1 MTLRALLY
9 AYILGGLT
17 FLPLVLAVVVAIG
30 WRLLPKVDETAEV
43 KKGDIIEKQSAR
55 SEDDKKAIDDL
66 LAKKHEEIS
75 DGGASGTFAVL
86 RKYDFQ
92 AANAALTARNNA
104 SGNTAGG
111 GAAGDSGAETGKESE
126 SVYQSMYRSVFDRG
140 KGPSQSTSVLATEE
154 GETEG
159 TPYARTRRNVTPA
172 NVFYIVLRHGHLM
185 LYDSPSQLEIR
196 HVISLAS
203 TLR

>member
-1 MTLRALLY
+1 MTFRAFLY

-17 FLPLVLAVVVAIG
+17 FLPLVLAAILAVG
-30 WRLLPKVDETAEV
+30 WWVLPKVNEAAEV
-43 KKGDIIEKQSAR
+43 KRGDVVEQRSTS

-66 LAKKHEEIS
+66 LAKKHEDIS

-104 SGNTAGG
+104 SGTAAGG
-111 GAAGDSGAETGKESE
+111 STAGDSGAEANKESE

-140 KGPSQSTSVLATEE
+140 KGAGPEQFS
-154 GETEG
+154 
-159 TPYARTRRNVTPA
+159 
-172 NVFYIVLRHGHLM
+172 
-185 LYDSPSQLEIR
+185 
-196 HVISLAS
+196 AS
-203 TLR
+203 E